1 MEMNTTIV
9 KAVLSGVT
17 NPFSMT
23 ENVDGYVDYVKTA
36 RTIVLVAID
45 DAIYATMEEGIEED
59 SCYTTIV
66 LNCIYDELDAI
77 VEMAKVKHP
86 TIIEGKR
93 IRRCWDN
100 LDKLSSILD
109 IVTDDSKTVEQQKE
123 AVNIA
128 QMLLIGD

>member
-36 RTIVLVAID
+36 RTIILDAIA

-86 TIIEGKR
+86 TIKEGER
-93 IRRCWDN
+93 MRRCWDN

-128 QMLLIGD
+128 QMLLIVD

>member
-1 MEMNTTIV
+1 MEMKMTIV
-9 KAVLSGVT
+9 KSVLSGVT

-36 RTIVLVAID
+36 MTIILDAIN

-77 VEMAKVKHP
+77 VEMAKVKYP
-86 TIIEGKR
+86 TIKEGER
-93 IRRCWDN
+93 IRRCWDK

-128 QMLLIGD
+128 QMLLIVD